1 MTRRETGEAN
11 LAGRAPHSHGRHSHV
26 LNLGG
31 DRVVPVPLSDLTNL
45 EIVCR
50 GETVHEQVTGPKTVK
65 RRGLC
70 LLIGIAAMLGIL
82 FGVVARSKI
91 DINPKF
97 AAEVLRSPVD
107 HAK

>member
-1 MTRRETGEAN
+1 M
-11 LAGRAPHSHGRHSHV
+11 

-50 GETVHEQVTGPKTVK
+50 GETVHEQVTIPKTVK
-65 RRGLC
+65 RRGLR
-70 LLIGIAAMLGIL
+70 LLIGIAAMLGIVY
-82 FGVVARSKI
+82 GVVGRSKI
-91 DINPKF
+91 DNNPKS